1 MSFDPIDLFLGFIFS
16 SIGLGYFIYGKK
28 QKILVPMLVGVSLMA
43 YTFFVPNR
51 IAIVVIGVILS
62 VIPYF
67 FRNY

>member
-28 QKILVPMLVGVSLMA
+28 QKILMPMLVGVSLMA

>member
-1 MSFDPIDLFLGFIFS
+1 MSFDPIDLFLGFMFS

-28 QKILVPMLVGVSLMA
+28 QKLLVPMLVGASLMA

-51 IAIVVIGVILS
+51 IAIVVIGIILS